1 MALKQL
7 RLAVVNAS
15 GVQTDRLDLT
25 VLGQPPGRLRRKPGE
40 VELGDA
46 FTATLLGAQVF
57 HPIVPML
64 IPASLEKN
72 DRPCGDSAVL
82 RFPSLEIGDADLIVA
97 VRLRFRRYVHRDCR
111 TDQPGK
117 RDLIDGLASLR

>member
-46 FTATLLGAQVF
+46 FSATLLGAQVF
-57 HPIVPML
+57 HPIVPIL
-64 IPASLEKN
+64 SPASLEKY
-72 DRPCGDSAVL
+72 DRPVWDSAGL
-82 RFPSLEIGDADLIVA
+82 RFPRLDIGDAALI
-97 VRLRFRRYVHRDCR
+97 LTLH
-111 TDQPGK
+111 
-117 RDLIDGLASLR
+117 L